1 MESYR
6 LGYHLKALNNIM
18 KRHFEKSCSITYARN
33 ITGENTFIL
42 RFLAEHDG
50 TAIFQK
56 DIEKRFAI
64 TRSTTSKVISL
75 MEEKQLI
82 NRRAVS
88 HDRRLK
94 QIVLTDTA
102 RKLNVAIQ
110 GEIEHFE
117 SLLQKGFSTQEIST
131 FIEYIERIKENVS

>member
-18 KRHFEKSCSITYARN
+18 KRHFEKTSSITYARS

-42 RFLAEHDG
+42 RYLAENDD
-50 TAIFQK
+50 TPIFQK

-75 MEEKQLI
+75 MEEKKLI
-82 NRRAVS
+82 KRQAVP

-94 QIVLTDTA
+94 QIVLTDAA
-102 RKLNVAIQ
+102 RKLNAAIQ

-117 SLLQKGFSTQEIST
+117 SMLQKGFSTQEIHT
-131 FIEYIERIKENVS
+131 FIEYIERIKQNFS